1 MTDTSKSF
9 VLPENFRPTDDGS
22 LQEFLRA
29 NAGFAVRI
37 DAGKLRKLDSIL
49 IELLLC
55 AAKAWRAKHLSF
67 EVRDLSRANEEILM
81 YLGLKSDHLI
91 WRAAA

>member
-1 MTDTSKSF
+1 MTDTWKCF
-9 VLPENFRPTDDGS
+9 VLPENYRPTEDGS

-29 NAGFAVRI
+29 NAGSAVRI
-37 DAGKLRKLDSIL
+37 NAGKLRKLDPIL

-55 AAKAWRAKHLSF
+55 AAQAWRANRLPF
-67 EVRDLSRANEEILM
+67 EVMDLSHPNEDVFLC
-81 YLGLKSDHLI
+81 LGIKSDHLI